1 MAKPKPITLETVDPD
16 EYEGRN
22 PKPLLLVGEI
32 PGGEQGP
39 QGPEGPQGPKGDTG
53 APGTDGADGAQG
65 PKGDKGD
72 TGAPGADGF
81 GTEAQYNDIISRLE
95 ALEAAQA

>member
-1 MAKPKPITLETVDPD
+1 MAKPKPITLETVDPE

-39 QGPEGPQGPKGDTG
+39 QGPEGPQ
-53 APGTDGADGAQG
+53 
-65 PKGDKGD
+65 GDKGD